1 MTVPCGTAELTSRD
15 EAKLEEDWGRMG
27 LDPPAVCI

>member
-1 MTVPCGTAELTSRD
+1 MTVPCGTAEPTSRD